1 LFENQADRLVGEE
14 ERRNEDVVENVHVS
28 FDGSRLLGIVLM
40 TVAVCN

>member
-1 LFENQADRLVGEE
+1 MFKNQADRFVGED

-28 FDGSRLLGIVLM
+28 FDGGRLLGIVLM